1 MNKTSIMKIGFD
13 AKRAFLNSSGLGNY
27 SRTTINALNQY
38 YPKNS
43 YVLFTPQIKSD
54 LFQNY
59 RDFDVIS
66 PESSFSKIFKSL
78 WRSFSVGS
86 YLEKKELDVF
96 HGLSNELPDGVHKS
110 EVPAVVTIH
119 DLIFMRF
126 PEFYKPIDRN
136 IYYRKV
142 KYACTAANKII
153 AISQQTK
160 HDLIEYFA
168 VPKEKIKVVH
178 QSISPIFFSDLIKSN
193 VKEKYDLPEKYMVS
207 VGTLEPRKNQIT
219 VLKTLHQIDSEFSV
233 VFVGNPT
240 NYSAELIHYISEN
253 KLENRVRFI
262 SNVPESDLVEI
273 YRQAELSLYISIFEG
288 FGLPVIESMACGCP
302 VITSNVSCLP
312 ETAGNAAVLC
322 NPEDPEEIG
331 IQIKKII
338 NKKAFRNELVL
349 KGKQRAQHFH
359 PKIYAE
365 KIISLYA
372 EIII

>member
-1 MNKTSIMKIGFD
+1 MNKTSTMKIGFD

-27 SRTTINALNQY
+27 SRTTINALKHY

-43 YVLFTPQIKSD
+43 YILFTPQIKSD
-54 LFQNY
+54 LFLNY
-59 RDFDVIS
+59 KEFDVIS
-66 PESSFSKIFKSL
+66 PESSLSKIFKSL
-78 WRSFSVGS
+78 WRSFSVSS

-110 EVPAVVTIH
+110 EVPSIVTIH

-126 PEFYKPIDRN
+126 PEFYKPIDRK

-160 HDLIEYFA
+160 HDIIEYFA
-168 VPKEKIKVVH
+168 VPKEKIKVIH
-178 QSISPIFFSDLIKSN
+178 QSVSPVFFSDVEKTK
-193 VKEKYDLPEKYMVS
+193 VKEKYDLPEKFVVS
-207 VGTLEPRKNQIT
+207 VGTLEPRKNQLT
-219 VLKTLHQIDSEFSV
+219 VLKALNYIDSEISA

-240 NYSAELIHYISEN
+240 NYSAELIQYISEN
-253 KLENRVRFI
+253 NLENRVRFL
-262 SNVPESDLVEI
+262 SHVPENDLVEI

-331 IQIKKII
+331 IQIKKILN
-338 NKKAFRNELVL
+338 NKTFRNELVL
-349 KGKQRAQHFH
+349 KGKERAQHFH